1 MNDQMRGALSIL
13 GAASAAAVLAF
24 PGAAHAAT
32 HRPYTDV
39 PASFWAATPITWTV
53 KHGWMSPRSA
63 TSFGVSHTVSRLT
76 AARVLADLN
85 FTQTRTPVAT
95 DPYAQA
101 VAAGWIG
108 PGTGADQ
115 AITQLQF
122 DHGVVRVLGLGS
134 AAKTMSTLHTST
146 GWRPPLP
153 AGFGVE
159 QMVRAI
165 GARMNV
171 PEGSDQWEL
180 WPNDTLRRANLAAE
194 AYQLGHLSSWAVS
207 SAAEKTAVVNA
218 MPTWTPL
225 KRAVLG
231 FALRYAGAPYVWGGT
246 SPNPQMFGSAHVA
259 GGFDCSGF
267 VWWVMKLQSYTA
279 GGNTWSG
286 AKAIGDLRTTY
297 DMSKAVKVA
306 NRIPRAALHPGD
318 ILFWSS
324 TPNGV
329 HTSWQTIYHTGIY
342 LGNGWTINSHG
353 SGDGVTLDYMGP
365 GAGWYHDAFAF
376 GWRVMPM
383 HK

>member
-1 MNDQMRGALSIL
+1 MKGVLSVL

-24 PGAAHAAT
+24 PGVATAAT
-32 HRPYTDV
+32 HTPFTDV
-39 PASFWAATPITWTV
+39 PASFWAGSQIRWTV
-53 KHGWMSPRSA
+53 KQGWMSPRTA
-63 TSFGVSHTVSRLT
+63 TSFGVGHTVSRLT
-76 AARVLADLN
+76 AARVLADVN
-85 FTQTRTPVAT
+85 FQQTGTPVAA
-95 DPYAQA
+95 DPYTQA

-108 PGTGADQ
+108 PGTGAAQ
-115 AITQLQF
+115 PITQLQF
-122 DHGVVRVLGLGS
+122 DHGVVRVLHLEA

-146 GWRPPLP
+146 NWRPPLP
-153 AGFGVE
+153 VGFGVE
-159 QMVRAI
+159 QMVRAV
-165 GARMNV
+165 GARANV
-171 PEGSDQWEL
+171 PDGSDRWEL
-180 WPNDTLRRANLAAE
+180 WPNDTLLRANLASE
-194 AYQLGHLSSWAVS
+194 AYQLGHLSSWAVQ
-207 SAAEKTAVVNA
+207 AAEAKTAVVSA

-246 SPNPQMFGSAHVA
+246 SPDPQVEFGQNVA

-267 VWWVMKLQSYTA
+267 VWWVMKMQTYTA

-286 AKAIGDLRTTY
+286 AKAIGLLRTTY

-306 NRIPRAALHPGD
+306 NRVTRAGLHPGD

-324 TPNGV
+324 APNGV
-329 HTSWQTIYHTGIY
+329 HTSWATIYHTGIY

-353 SGDGVTLDYMGP
+353 SGDGVTVDYMGA

-376 GWRVMPM
+376 GWRIMPM